1 MAKISKKQ
9 APPKKAAESDEML
22 EFIMESMMEG
32 MEDYLRLRG
41 PEPINHVP
49 QVDIFSSKEELIVEV
64 ELPGVRR
71 KDIDVKLFK
80 TTLNLKALKYD
91 CFEEDKGNYMCM
103 ERSFGRVFRTIE
115 LPVPVNTSKTKAIY
129 KNGILTIVM
138 PRVEEKRGK
147 PRNITIEPF

>member
-9 APPKKAAESDEML
+9 DPPKKAAESDEML

-64 ELPGVRR
+64 ELPGVKRE
-71 KDIDVKLFK
+71 DIDVKLFK

-91 CFEEDKGNYMCM
+91 CFEEDKVNYMCM
-103 ERSFGRVFRTIE
+103 ERSFGYT
-115 LPVPVNTSKTKAIY
+115 KTGY
-129 KNGILTIVM
+129 S
-138 PRVEEKRGK
+138 P
-147 PRNITIEPF
+147 

>member
-9 APPKKAAESDEML
+9 DPPKKAAEPDEML

-49 QVDIFSSKEELIVEV
+49 QVDILRE
-64 ELPGVRR
+64 
-71 KDIDVKLFK
+71 DIDVKLFK

-91 CFEEDKGNYMCM
+91 CFEEDKVNYMCM
-103 ERSFGRVFRTIE
+103 ERSFGRIFRTVE

-138 PRVEEKRGK
+138 PRIEEKRGK
-147 PRNITIEPF
+147 PRSITIEPF